1 MSLHPPSF
9 VEDVAKLET
18 HAFGHRSLTF
28 WGVIAFIVIEG
39 VFFAMMFAAYFF
51 LMSHEM
57 EWPPEPRNPPGLLAG
72 TLFTIVML
80 LSEIPNSWIKKAAKE
95 LDTHKVR
102 KLVWIPVGIGI
113 VLFILRALE
122 FNSLN
127 LLWTDNAYASVIW
140 ALLFL
145 HTIHLVT
152 DWADTLVLAF
162 LVQTEQGFEPRKLVD
177 AEENSFYWR
186 FVWISWIPVYV
197 LIYWVPRWVA

>member
-80 LSEIPNSWIKKAAKE
+80 LSEIPNRWIKKAAKE

-145 HTIHLVT
+145 HTIHLAT
-152 DWADTLVLAF
+152 DWVDTLVLAF

-186 FVWISWIPVYV
+186 FVWISWIPVYA

>member
-1 MSLHPPSF
+1 MTHKPSF
-9 VEDVAKLET
+9 TEDLAGLPT

-51 LMSHEM
+51 LMSHELD
-57 EWPPEPRNPPGLLAG
+57 WPPEPRLPPGLVAG
-72 TLFTIVML
+72 TLFTILML
-80 LSEIPNSWIKKAAKE
+80 ASEIPNGWVKKAAKE

-102 KLVWIPVGIGI
+102 KLIWYPVGIGV
-113 VLFILRALE
+113 VLLILRGFE

-127 LLWTDNAYASVIW
+127 LLWTENAYASVIW
-140 ALLFL
+140 ALLFM
-145 HTIHLVT
+145 HTAHLLT
-152 DWADTLVLAF
+152 DWVDTVVLAF

-186 FVWISWIPVYV
+186 FVWLSWIPVYI
-197 LIYWVPRWVA
+197 LIYWVPRWV